1 MTLKD
6 LYLGGVITVYS
17 RQLTIER
24 YADKATADYFAKAT
38 AATVAVAKLSESGK
52 IIDHL
57 HTQGFI
63 LTELRLTAEGLALK
77 LMGDDAVSRLQAIAA
92 SVGAQLGVGALTAAA
107 DAADA
112 EARAAGLFGGLPAVG
127 GAAEA
132 SALIVVKPHAVA
144 EGLLGRILDQTMA
157 CGFTVS
163 NATMVQLNRPNSQE
177 FLEVYKGVV
186 PEYSDWAEELVG
198 GKCVALQVSFTADP
212 SLSVLKLRELCGAH
226 DPEIAGHLHKG
237 SLRAS
242 FGRDKVRN
250 AVHCTDLQEDGP
262 LEVDYFFRIMQ

>member
-132 SALIVVKPHAVA
+132 SALLVVKPHAVA

-186 PEYSDWAEELVG
+186 PECSDWIDELTSGKVVAFQVRYSSAPEEAE
-198 GKCVALQVSFTADP
+198 KQVC
-212 SLSVLKLRELCGAH
+212 LG
-226 DPEIAGHLHKG
+226 
-237 SLRAS
+237 
-242 FGRDKVRN
+242 
-250 AVHCTDLQEDGP
+250 
-262 LEVDYFFRIMQ
+262 